1 MEVRHKI
8 RKARHPT
15 GPESE
20 KSPSEPFENP
30 ALESEVFF
38 KASFLAQNE
47 AEEQKNQVS
56 HESVPAVAHLF
67 AHLLKAT
74 FLNLLRNFCVT
85 IVYER
90 SNYSDSHGFVLHNF
104 TSAT

>member
-1 MEVRHKI
+1 MFLLQFGRVFVYNL
-8 RKARHPT
+8 ARYPT

-30 ALESEVFF
+30 VLESEVFF

-56 HESVPAVAHLF
+56 RVACFYSFIPLHIC
-67 AHLLKAT
+67 LLK
-74 FLNLLRNFCVT
+74 LLP
-85 IVYER
+85 
-90 SNYSDSHGFVLHNF
+90 
-104 TSAT
+104 

>member
-56 HESVPAVAHLF
+56 PRRLFLFAHSC

-74 FLNLLRNFCVT
+74 SLNLMCHNCV
-85 IVYER
+85 
-90 SNYSDSHGFVLHNF
+90 
-104 TSAT
+104 